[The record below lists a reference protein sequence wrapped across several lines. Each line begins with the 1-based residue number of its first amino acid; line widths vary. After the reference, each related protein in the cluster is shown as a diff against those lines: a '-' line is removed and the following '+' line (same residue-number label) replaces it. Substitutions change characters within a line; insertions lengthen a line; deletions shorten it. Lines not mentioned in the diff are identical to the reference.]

1 MALVDFYGLAALY
14 NIRRADAD
22 CLSIPSHPTMSSSTP
37 PRSPSPSVEPDEA
50 RLSPIIQPEFKT
62 PERKQNPSRP
72 VPDLTP
78 LSLGSSMRQRQE
90 GDTDRVEKFNRE
102 DYDDY
107 IREDLRSRVF
117 VDFEVFMKSV
127 LHVPD
132 DWKTAWGPAIEAV
145 KADPDFKKHYEE
157 YCKQC
162 NKFGSREGPFYA
174 PLMNTANAVLGVLSR
189 SMFDGIS
196 PNIPQYYRV
205 NDPKKLR
212 GGVFNK
218 FNLSPDLVLLH
229 SECQPS
235 EEEDL
240 HWANPLH
247 ILEVKPYDNAL
258 CDGTSMPRLVIDG
271 KCATSSPHPG
281 HN

>member
-1 MALVDFYGLAALY
+1 MALVDFYALVALH
-14 NIRRADAD
+14 NMRRADAG
-22 CLSIPSHPTMSSSTP
+22 CLSIPSHLLMSSSTP

-50 RLSPIIQPEFKT
+50 RLSPTIQSEFKT
-62 PERKQNPSRP
+62 PERKRGPSRP

-117 VDFEVFMKSV
+117 VDFEVFMKYV

-132 DWKTAWGPAIEAV
+132 DWKTAWGPAIEAI
-145 KADPDFKKHYEE
+145 KADPDFKGHHEE

-162 NKFGSREGPFYA
+162 NKYGSQEESFYA
-174 PLMNTANAVLGVLSR
+174 PLVNTANAVLDVLSR
-189 SMFDGIS
+189 STFDGIS
-196 PNIPQYYRV
+196 PKIPQYYHV

-229 SECQPS
+229 DECQPS
-235 EEEDL
+235 EKEDL

-258 CDGTSMPRLVIDG
+258 CDGTRLPRLVIDG
-271 KCATSSPHPG
+271 QCAKGSPHPWT
-281 HN
+281 